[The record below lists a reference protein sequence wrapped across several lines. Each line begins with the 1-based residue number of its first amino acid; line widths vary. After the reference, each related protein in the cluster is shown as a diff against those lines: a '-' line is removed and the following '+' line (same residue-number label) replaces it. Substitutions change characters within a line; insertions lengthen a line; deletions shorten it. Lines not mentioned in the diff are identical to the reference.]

1 VTRFAPGA
9 LSVRAKLL
17 AMVLSPIAIALP
29 IVLALL
35 VYWGN
40 AYYDRLLVYKVSS
53 DLAIANQYLE
63 NVVADTGQNT
73 AALASSY
80 DLALARGVPG
90 RLTEFLARAAAE
102 RGLAFLILLDDK
114 GRPVA
119 AGRTGLPTDGQ
130 AHWPVVQRALS
141 GTATAAIDVYAAE
154 ALEALDP
161 ALAKR
166 AFTPVVATANAAQDA
181 KTAETRGLIVHAAAP
196 VRDADGR
203 VVGALQAGVLLNGN
217 LEFVDRINELVYRE
231 GSLPLGSRGTATLF
245 LHDVRIATNVRMF
258 EGERALGTRVSL
270 AVRDSV
276 LGRGNV
282 WLDKAFVVN
291 DWYMSGYQPL
301 YDSLGH
307 RVGMLYVGFLEEPFG
322 RARTGALGV
331 MAALFALLALAASYF
346 FLGSARTI
354 FAPLERMKLTMDA
367 VASGSSDAR
376 VGEPGSRDEIG
387 DLARHF
393 DSLLDMLQTKTD
405 ELERLN
411 AELDRKVAD
420 RTARL
425 EVAQKQLLMSEKLAA
440 IGQLTAGV
448 AHEINNPI
456 AVIQGNLDLA
466 REVLGDRAAPVAS
479 ELRLADEQVNRIRL
493 IVTKLLQFAR
503 PGEYAGYLE
512 DVDVSATAADT
523 LVLVRH
529 LLVRSRI
536 EVFESLRATRKVRI
550 APSELQQVLVNLL
563 VNAIHAMPDG
573 GTLGIE
579 TADWADRGA
588 TVTVR
593 DTGAGIREDDL
604 PRVFD
609 PFFTT
614 KKREGTG
621 LGLSVSHTLVE
632 RYGGRITVESRPG
645 EGAAFTVW
653 LLAEPELRD
662 AAPTVAP
669 GAA

>member
-1 VTRFAPGA
+1 
-9 LSVRAKLL
+9 VRAKLL

-40 AYYDRLLVYKVSS
+40 AYYNRLLAYKASA
-53 DLAIANQYLE
+53 DLAVANQYLE
-63 NVVADTGQNT
+63 NVVADTGQAT

-80 DLALARGVPG
+80 DLALARGAPQ
-90 RLTEFLARAAAE
+90 RLAEFLSRAAAE
-102 RGLAFLILLDDK
+102 RGLSFLVLLDAK
-114 GRPVA
+114 GQPVA
-119 AGRTGLPTDGQ
+119 AGRVALPAEGQ
-130 AHWPVVQRALS
+130 AHWPVVQKALA
-141 GTATAAIDVYAAE
+141 GTANAAIDVYAPE

-161 ALAKR
+161 ELAKR
-166 AFTPVVATANAAQDA
+166 AWMPVVATPGAAEDA
-181 KTAETRGLIVHAAAP
+181 KSVETRGLVVHAAAP

-203 VVGALQAGVLLNGN
+203 VVGALQSGALLNGN
-217 LEFVDRINELVYRE
+217 LAFVDRLNELVYRD

-245 LHDVRIATNVRMF
+245 LDDVRIATNVRMF
-258 EGERALGTRVSL
+258 EEERALGTRVSL
-270 AVRDSV
+270 EVRDSV

-282 WLDKAFVVN
+282 WLDNAFVVN

-301 YDSLGH
+301 YDSFGH
-307 RVGMLYVGFLEEPFG
+307 RVGMLYVGFLEGPFG
-322 RARTGALGV
+322 RARTFALGV
-331 MAALFALLALAASYF
+331 MAAFFALLALAASYF
-346 FLGSARTI
+346 FLRAARAI
-354 FAPLERMKLTMDA
+354 FAPLERMSLTMDA
-367 VASGSSDAR
+367 VAAGDATAR
-376 VGEPGSRDEIG
+376 VGETGSRDEIG
-387 DLARHF
+387 ELARHF
-393 DSLLDMLQTKTD
+393 DSLLDTLHAKTG

-411 AELDRKVAD
+411 AALDRTVAD
-420 RTARL
+420 RTAQL
-425 EVAQKQLLMSEKLAA
+425 EVARKQLFMSEKLAA

-466 REVLGDRAAPVAS
+466 RELLGERVAPVAA
-479 ELRLADEQVNRIRL
+479 EFRLADEQVNRIRL

-512 DVDVSATAADT
+512 DVDVNVTASDT

-529 LLVRSRI
+529 LLGKGRI
-536 EVFESLRATRKVRI
+536 EVVESLHSTRRVRI
-550 APSELQQVLVNLL
+550 ARSELQQVLVNLF

-573 GTLGIE
+573 GTLTVA

-593 DTGAGIREDDL
+593 DTGAGIREEDL
-604 PRVFD
+604 SRVFD

-621 LGLSVSHTLVE
+621 LGLSISHTLVE
-632 RYGGRITVESRPG
+632 RYGGEITVDSRPG

-653 LLAEPELRD
+653 LLAEPELRE

-669 GAA
+669 GAR

>member
-1 VTRFAPGA
+1 MKPVGSGG
-9 LSVRAKLL
+9 LSVRTKLL
-17 AMVLSPIAIALP
+17 AIVLSPIAVGLP
-29 IVLALL
+29 ILLALL

-53 DLAIANQYLE
+53 DLAIANQHLE
-63 NVVADTGQNT
+63 NVVADAGQST

-80 DLALARGVPG
+80 ELALARGVPQ
-90 RLTEFLARAAAE
+90 RLGDFLSSAAAK
-102 RGLAFLILLDDK
+102 RGLSFLILLDEK
-114 GRPVA
+114 GVPVA
-119 AGRTGLPTDGQ
+119 AGQAGMPTGIQ
-130 AHWPVVQRALS
+130 AHWPVVAKALA
-141 GTATAAIDVYAAE
+141 GTSNAAIDIYAAE

-161 ALAKR
+161 ELAKR
-166 AFTPVVATANAAQDA
+166 AAIPVVSTPNAAQDA
-181 KTAETRGLIVHAAAP
+181 KTAEARGLVVHAAAP

-203 VVGALQAGVLLNGN
+203 VVGALQGGVLLNGN

-245 LHDVRIATNVRMF
+245 LDDVRIATNVRMF

-282 WLDKAFVVN
+282 WLDMAFVVN

-301 YDSLGH
+301 YDSFGH
-307 RVGMLYVGFLEEPFG
+307 RVGMLYVGFLEGPFG
-322 RARTGALGV
+322 QARTGALGV
-331 MAALFALLALAASYF
+331 ISALFALLALGASYL
-346 FLGSARTI
+346 FLRSARTI
-354 FAPLERMKLTMDA
+354 FAPLERMNLAMDA
-367 VASGSSDAR
+367 VAAGDARAR
-376 VGEPGSRDEIG
+376 VGETGSRDEIG

-393 DSLLDMLQTKTD
+393 DSLLDTLQSKTD

-411 AELDRKVAD
+411 AALDGQVAD
-420 RTARL
+420 RTAQL
-425 EVAQKQLLMSEKLAA
+425 ELARKQLVMSEKLAA

-466 REVLGDRAAPVAS
+466 REILGDRAAPVAT
-479 ELRLADEQVNRIRL
+479 ELRLADEQINRIRL

-512 DVDVSATAADT
+512 DVDVGATVADT

-529 LLVRSRI
+529 LLAKGKI
-536 EVFESLRATRKVRI
+536 EVVESLRATRKVRI
-550 APSELQQVLVNLL
+550 APSELQQVLVNLF

-573 GTLGIE
+573 GTLAVE
-579 TADWADRGA
+579 TADWPGHGA
-588 TVTVR
+588 TITVR
-593 DTGAGIREDDL
+593 DTGAGIREEDL
-604 PRVFD
+604 VHVFD

-621 LGLSVSHTLVE
+621 LGLSISQTLVA
-632 RYGGRITVESRPG
+632 RYGGDITVASRPG

-653 LLAEPELRD
+653 LLAEPRLRD
-662 AAPTVAP
+662 AAPTAAP
-669 GAA
+669 GAS

>member
-1 VTRFAPGA
+1 VKPPRSGA

-17 AMVLSPIAIALP
+17 AIVLSPIAIALP

-53 DLAIANQYLE
+53 DLAIAKQYLE
-63 NVVADTGQNT
+63 NVVADTGQST
-73 AALASSY
+73 AAIASSY
-80 DLALARGVPG
+80 ELALARGAPQ
-90 RLTEFLARAAAE
+90 RLAEFLSRAAAE
-102 RGLAFLILLDDK
+102 RGLSFLILLDEK
-114 GRPVA
+114 GRPIA
-119 AGRTGLPTDGQ
+119 AGRTGLPEGSQ
-130 AHWPVVQRALS
+130 AHWPVVRKALA
-141 GTATAAIDVYAAE
+141 GIADTAIDIYAPE
-154 ALEALDP
+154 ALAALDP

-166 AFTPVVATANAAQDA
+166 AFTPVVATPNAAQDA
-181 KTAETRGLIVHAAAP
+181 KTAEARGLLVHAAAP
-196 VRDADGR
+196 VRDVDGR
-203 VVGALQAGVLLNGN
+203 VVGALQSGVLLNGN

-245 LHDVRIATNVRMF
+245 LDDVRIATNVRMF
-258 EGERALGTRVSL
+258 ADQRALGTRVSL

-301 YDSLGH
+301 SDSFG
-307 RVGMLYVGFLEEPFG
+307 RRAGMLYVGFLEEPFS

-331 MAALFALLALAASYF
+331 MAALFALLALAASYL
-346 FLGSARTI
+346 FLRSARTI
-354 FAPLERMKLTMDA
+354 FAPLERMNLTMDA
-367 VASGSSDAR
+367 VAAGDGTAR
-376 VGEPGSRDEIG
+376 VGETGSRDEIG

-393 DSLLDMLQTKTD
+393 DTLLDTLQAKTE

-411 AELDRKVAD
+411 AALDREVAD
-420 RTARL
+420 RTAQL
-425 EVAQKQLLMSEKLAA
+425 AVAQKQLVMSEKLAA

-466 REVLGDRAAPVAS
+466 REILGDRAAPVAA
-479 ELRLADEQVNRIRL
+479 ELRLADEQINRVRL

-529 LLVRSRI
+529 LLAKGKI
-536 EVFESLRATRKVRI
+536 EVVEALRASRKVRI
-550 APSELQQVLVNLL
+550 ARVELQQVLVNLL

-579 TADWADRGA
+579 TADWAERGA
-588 TVTVR
+588 TITVR
-593 DTGAGIREDDL
+593 DTGAGIREEDL
-604 PRVFD
+604 SRVFD

-614 KKREGTG
+614 KKRDGTG
-621 LGLSVSHTLVE
+621 LGLSISHTLVQ
-632 RYGGRITVESRPG
+632 RYGGEITVESLPG

-653 LLAEPELRD
+653 LLAEPDLRE

-669 GAA
+669 GAP